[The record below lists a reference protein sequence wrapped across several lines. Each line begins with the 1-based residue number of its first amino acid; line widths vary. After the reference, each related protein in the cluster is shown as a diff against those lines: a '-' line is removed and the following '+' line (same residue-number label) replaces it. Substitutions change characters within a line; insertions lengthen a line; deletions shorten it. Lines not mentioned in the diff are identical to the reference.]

1 MMRAIAF
8 AVILALALVAYWAPE
23 HRAPNAGLPVI
34 HAARQQK
41 AAADARKAAEKRA
54 SAALTASERLT
65 ASARSGERQ
74 AKPCEPSKV
83 LEGAWR

>member
-34 HAARQQK
+34 HACVPTRFKSIALV
-41 AAADARKAAEKRA
+41 AA
-54 SAALTASERLT
+54 S
-65 ASARSGERQ
+65 
-74 AKPCEPSKV
+74 
-83 LEGAWR
+83 